1 MNRNQNNRGRR
12 RLFIILGVIV
22 LAALAVVVGYS
33 LWERPPELVTPTP
46 LPTAGVTAT
55 PEVTETPGTETP
67 EPSEPVET
75 DEPAVTETPDP
86 LSQIEEGTAPTVEM
100 TGDRKEGVYTIL
112 VAGVDKASGCTDT
125 IMIVSF
131 DTKNHKISATN
142 IPRDTI
148 INIGWYSAPKRINA
162 VYPGAIASG
171 LDPAARLKY
180 ELRQM
185 LGFAPDC
192 YAVVNIEVVERVVD
206 TIGGV
211 WFDVPEGIVYE
222 DYVQDLYINIPAG
235 YQLLNGKQAVQIC
248 RFRQGNNGTGYARG
262 DLQRIDVQHD
272 VLKAIAAQTL
282 SLGNIP
288 NFPALLEIF
297 TSEVNTD
304 LTTANVAWFARQFL
318 ACKSEDI
325 TFQTMPIGTSE
336 MVNGV
341 SFVSVAPESWL
352 AMINES
358 INPYVNDVQLYNLN
372 LLVAGGTYA
381 YATNGVIAGGIDS
394 FYCQTCTGRTGKVV
408 WHAPGIHLYNE
419 DGSPVGGG
427 GDTESE
433 GD

>member
-1 MNRNQNNRGRR
+1 MNRNQTNRGRR
-12 RLFIILGVIV
+12 RLFMILGVVV

-33 LWERPPELVTPTP
+33 LWERPPEIVTPTP
-46 LPTAGVTAT
+46 LPTA
-55 PEVTETPGTETP
+55 EVTVPPTQAPGAETP
-67 EPSEPVET
+67 EPSEPVES
-75 DEPAVTETPDP
+75 EAPEVTPEPDP
-86 LSQIEEGTAPTVEM
+86 LSQIEEGAAPTVEM
-100 TGDRKEGVYTIL
+100 TGERKDGVYTIL

-125 IMIVSF
+125 IIIVSF
-131 DTKNHKISATN
+131 DTKEHKISLTN

-185 LGFAPDC
+185 LGFSPDC
-192 YAVVNIEVVERVVD
+192 YAVVNIEVVEQVVD

-211 WFDVPEGIVYE
+211 WFDVPPGMVYE
-222 DYVQDLYINIPAG
+222 DYVQDLYINIPEG

-248 RFRQGNNGTGYARG
+248 RFRSGYAGG
-262 DLQRIDVQHD
+262 DLQRINIQHD

-288 NFPALLEIF
+288 NFPALLDIF
-297 TSEVNTD
+297 TNEVNTD

-318 ACKSEDI
+318 ACKAEDI
-325 TFQTMPIGTSE
+325 TFQTMPIGTSDL
-336 MVNGV
+336 VNGV
-341 SFVSVAPESWL
+341 SLVSAAPESWL

-358 INPYVNDVQLYNLN
+358 INPYVNDVQMYNLN
-372 LLVAGGTYA
+372 LLIAGGTFA
-381 YATNGVIAGGIDS
+381 YATSGNIAGGIDS

-427 GDTESE
+427 GESTSE
-433 GD
+433 DNAD